1 MQTKTFTRMLA
12 TGLAATGLSMASA
25 QADDFVI
32 SAVSQ
37 TSDDYALAVAWSS
50 LLAREDADHQL
61 TVVDNGTV
69 RGLRMLASE
78 RVDIS
83 VIGAPHYLDA
93 VNGSGN
99 FAEDPERLRESY
111 DDLNALFAI
120 STSAGQYVVRED
132 SGIETFEDLAGKSI
146 AIGRPGGN
154 AGRVSSA
161 FLEAYGLTPDEDVDT
176 QFIDYSDAFTQM
188 SNNRLDGTFVWGGL
202 PQAAIDNASRTMDL
216 RFISPAED
224 KMDAFREYMT
234 AGEHYL
240 LKNVPAEE
248 IEEAYQGRVEAD
260 GDTQFWSFPFMFA
273 VRADMDED
281 AAYALTR
288 ALWDNLDSIKQTSS
302 ALSLLRRD
310 EAVTGLTTDLHPG
323 AERYFREIGLIE

>member
-1 MQTKTFTRMLA
+1 MQPYSFIRKLA
-12 TGLAATGLSMASA
+12 VGLAFTAFSCAA
-25 QADDFVI
+25 VQADDFVV
-32 SAVSQ
+32 STVSQ

-50 LLAREDADHQL
+50 LLAREGADHRL

-99 FAEDPERLRESY
+99 FAEDPERLRGAY
-111 DDLNALFAI
+111 GDLKALFAI

-132 SGIETFEDLAGKSI
+132 SGIETFEDLVGKSI

-161 FLEAYGLTPDEDVDT
+161 FLEAYGMEPGEDVDV

-202 PQAAIDNASRTMDL
+202 PQAAIDNASRSMEL
-216 RFISPAED
+216 RFISPEAD
-224 KMDAFREYMT
+224 SMAAFREHMT

-240 LKNVPAEE
+240 LKPISAEE
-248 IEEAYQGRVEAD
+248 IVAAYQDRVGAAD
-260 GDTQFWSFPFMFA
+260 EIHFWSFPFMFA
-273 VRADMDED
+273 VRAEMDEG
-281 AAYALTR
+281 AAYELTR
-288 ALWDNLDSIKQTSS
+288 SLWENLDAIKQTSS
-302 ALSLLRRD
+302 ALALLRLE
-310 EAVTGLTTDLHPG
+310 EAVTGLTTELHPG
-323 AERYFREIGLIE
+323 AERYFREIGLVE